1 MDNLSYTLFTIL
13 LFLIG
18 LVIILKYSKP
28 IMRYT
33 VEKFGVQEEN
43 VNKEIVTI

>member
-1 MDNLSYTLFTIL
+1 MDNLSYALFTIL

-18 LVIILKYSKP
+18 LVIILRYSKP

-33 VEKFGVQEEN
+33 VEKFGVEEE
-43 VNKEIVTI
+43 KDKIVTI